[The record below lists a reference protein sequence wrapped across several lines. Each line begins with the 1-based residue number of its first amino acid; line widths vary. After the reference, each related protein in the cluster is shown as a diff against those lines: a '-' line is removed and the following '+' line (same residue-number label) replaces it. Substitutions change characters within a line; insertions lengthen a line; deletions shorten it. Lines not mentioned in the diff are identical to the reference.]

1 MSEPRELTIVDA
13 VNRLRKGEMTA
24 EALVVS
30 CLERI
35 HRRDEAVRAW
45 VEVYEEQALEEAR
58 ERDAGFR
65 AGKWKG
71 ELHGIPIGVKDIID
85 VKGMWTRAGCPV
97 YPPRVAESDA
107 PAVKRLRDAGAVI
120 LGKTET
126 TAFANND
133 PTVTCNPW
141 NTGHTPG
148 GSSSGSGAAVA
159 DRMCLAALG
168 TQTGGSVLR
177 PAAYNGV
184 VGVKPTYASISTGG
198 VIPVSW
204 TLDHV
209 GSLAR
214 NVQDSKILFGVLR
227 DPHPDP
233 FARIPAGSHH
243 HDEQDRGARFRLGYF
258 RKFATAKAAVTVI
271 EHLEV
276 VLRTFEA
283 AGMEIIELDFEGFE
297 QAANAHRTIMDAEL
311 AAYHRALFDSSGDQ
325 YPPNIK
331 ARIEKG
337 MTIPGVHYID
347 AVHQR
352 IAFQDAFG
360 EALSGVDAAILPAA
374 PTAAP
379 KGLESTGSPVFCVPW
394 SISGFPAITLPSGL
408 DGQGLPLAL
417 VIGSG
422 PMDEE
427 KLFAVAAGCE
437 RLLSFASSPVQRSE
451 GA

>member
-24 EALVVS
+24 EVLVVS

-35 HRRDEAVRAW
+35 HRRDGAVRAW

-168 TQTGGSVLR
+168 TQTGGIG
-177 PAAYNGV
+177 A
-184 VGVKPTYASISTGG
+184 
-198 VIPVSW
+198 
-204 TLDHV
+204 
-209 GSLAR
+209 
-214 NVQDSKILFGVLR
+214 
-227 DPHPDP
+227 
-233 FARIPAGSHH
+233 PAG
-243 HDEQDRGARFRLGYF
+243 R
-258 RKFATAKAAVTVI
+258 V
-271 EHLEV
+271 
-276 VLRTFEA
+276 
-283 AGMEIIELDFEGFE
+283 
-297 QAANAHRTIMDAEL
+297 
-311 AAYHRALFDSSGDQ
+311 
-325 YPPNIK
+325 
-331 ARIEKG
+331 
-337 MTIPGVHYID
+337 
-347 AVHQR
+347 
-352 IAFQDAFG
+352 
-360 EALSGVDAAILPAA
+360 
-374 PTAAP
+374 
-379 KGLESTGSPVFCVPW
+379 
-394 SISGFPAITLPSGL
+394 
-408 DGQGLPLAL
+408 
-417 VIGSG
+417 
-422 PMDEE
+422 
-427 KLFAVAAGCE
+427 
-437 RLLSFASSPVQRSE
+437 
-451 GA
+451 